1 MDMKKILQALDS
13 TSSKPVEGSDNMK
26 QFLSIVTEGANP
38 HKVTLPVQMAMQHYA
53 EPTVAQPKTIK
64 EVKKTAMSG
73 KLYQYYTTVE
83 KQLAEEA
90 DAKKEMISEQARRI
104 ADRVLNK
111 NRVVENEHQDPAE
124 YDQEGEMAENHFGA
138 LKHAIGELESM
149 IHPDDNLPEWV
160 QDKITLATDYIET
173 VRDYMIG
180 NEDSLHEMHKDS
192 YQRDQDAAEYG
203 LRGEHHRDFKR
214 REMEHELGHETNNY
228 AISID
233 GRHWKVFG
241 SRQEANRVS
250 NAMERKYPG
259 KKIRVHATGAPVS
272 EGTK

>member
-38 HKVTLPVQMAMQHYA
+38 HKVSLPVQMAMQHYT
-53 EPTVAQPKTIK
+53 EPTVAQPKTIR

-73 KLYQYYTTVE
+73 MLYQYYTTAE

-90 DAKKEMISEQARRI
+90 DAKKEIISEQARRI
-104 ADRVLNK
+104 AERIRLKETDKWIQKANVKKGGLHKALGVPQGETIPKSKIEKASHSK
-111 NRVVENEHQDPAE
+111 NAHLKHMAQFAKNVSENQDPAE

-138 LKHAIGELESM
+138 LKHAVGELESM
-149 IHPDDNLPEWV
+149 IHPNDNLPEWV

-180 NEDSLHEMHKDS
+180 DKDRLHESK
-192 YQRDQDAAEYG
+192 
-203 LRGEHHRDFKR
+203 
-214 REMEHELGHETNNY
+214 
-228 AISID
+228 
-233 GRHWKVFG
+233 
-241 SRQEANRVS
+241 
-250 NAMERKYPG
+250 
-259 KKIRVHATGAPVS
+259 
-272 EGTK
+272 GTK

>member
-73 KLYQYYTTVE
+73 MLYQYYTTAE

-90 DAKKEMISEQARRI
+90 DAKKEIISEQARRI

-111 NRVVENEHQDPAE
+111 NRVVENEEHDPAE
-124 YDQEGEMAENHFGA
+124 YDHEGEMAENHFGA
-138 LKHAIGELESM
+138 LKHAVGELESM
-149 IHPDDNLPEWV
+149 IHPNDNLPEWV

-180 NEDSLHEMHKDS
+180 DKDRLHEMHRDA
-192 YQRDQDAAEYG
+192 YQRDYDSSQTG
-203 LRGEHHRDFKR
+203 FGRGEREDDEYVNGPDPEQFKINCNMTDPATGHPR
-214 REMEHELGHETNNY
+214 QRTATITTVHGHEHAVRTALQHYRKQGY
-228 AISID
+228 AD
-233 GRHWKVFG
+233 VKVV
-241 SRQEANRVS
+241 N
-250 NAMERKYPG
+250 
-259 KKIRVHATGAPVS
+259 
-272 EGTK
+272 